1 MRGWRGVGPWKGL
14 DFRQQPF
21 GLLSCLVQFRSL
33 RSSGGIIAVVSDPR
47 DNRSEG
53 EPSSKPGSP
62 WRYII
67 MWTTFGVTLVVTV
80 VVVVQAILKTT
91 GFD

>member
-1 MRGWRGVGPWKGL
+1 MLVRRRGR
-14 DFRQQPF
+14 D
-21 GLLSCLVQFRSL
+21 
-33 RSSGGIIAVVSDPR
+33 IIAAVDDSPESR
-47 DNRSEG
+47 TESLP
-53 EPSSKPGSP
+53 EPKPGSP

>member
-1 MRGWRGVGPWKGL
+1 MGRLGH
-14 DFRQQPF
+14 FRAGQ
-21 GLLSCLVQFRSL
+21 
-33 RSSGGIIAVVSDPR
+33 SSGGIIASMNESPE
-47 DNRSEG
+47 NRSDG
-53 EPSSKPGSP
+53 QPDAKPGSP

-80 VVVVQAILKTT
+80 IIVVQAILKTT

>member
-1 MRGWRGVGPWKGL
+1 MNEPPEDRSDG
-14 DFRQQPF
+14 QPD
-21 GLLSCLVQFRSL
+21 
-33 RSSGGIIAVVSDPR
+33 A
-47 DNRSEG
+47 
-53 EPSSKPGSP
+53 KPGSP

-80 VVVVQAILKTT
+80 IVVVQAILKTT

>member
-1 MRGWRGVGPWKGL
+1 MGRLGH
-14 DFRQQPF
+14 FRAGQ
-21 GLLSCLVQFRSL
+21 
-33 RSSGGIIAVVSDPR
+33 SSGGIIASMDEPPE
-47 DNRSEG
+47 NRSDAQ
-53 EPSSKPGSP
+53 PDAKPGSP

-80 VVVVQAILKTT
+80 IIVVQAILKTT

>member
-1 MRGWRGVGPWKGL
+1 M
-14 DFRQQPF
+14 
-21 GLLSCLVQFRSL
+21 
-33 RSSGGIIAVVSDPR
+33 SDPR
-47 DNRSEG
+47 ANRSEG

-62 WRYII
+62 RRYII